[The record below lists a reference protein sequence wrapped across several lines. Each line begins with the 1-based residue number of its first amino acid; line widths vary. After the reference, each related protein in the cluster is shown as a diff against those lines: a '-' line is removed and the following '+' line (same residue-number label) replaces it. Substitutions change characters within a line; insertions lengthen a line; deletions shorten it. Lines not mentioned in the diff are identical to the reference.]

1 MISLPTIRARE
12 VESFG
17 AARIESFN
25 RMAMEEGRGS
35 FI

>member
-17 AARIESFN
+17 TAGIESFN
-25 RMAMEEGRGS
+25 GMAMEVGRGS